1 MGADELLKEIPGRA
15 HFVWLLDRVGRA
27 IDPNELEDHAMP
39 VDPVKAY
46 RPRGV
51 GWYQYIAT
59 ELCGAHDVSPV
70 AVVTSCRTD
79 RAGRVVVTYAGTDGK
94 DYDLSA
100 YVDESSARLIAPLV
114 ARSTR
119 DVEVSWAPA
128 TQLSR
133 DEYAELGS
141 VVRACYD
148 DVDEDWL
155 QRRLGSGSDFTIARR
170 GADALGFCLSGVFEA
185 DGLEL
190 GDCRISFGGLWIRPD
205 ARGLQLGSALQV
217 WQQVLALIGEIDVS
231 LLSFASPITFQMQF
245 PGIWSWPGTTRADAL
260 HALATASDRVRTFT
274 AQAAVAAGSIS
285 FDEQHW
291 VAHGLEH
298 GTPNAELRDI
308 DPAVTNLFR
317 HIDQPNGDTL
327 TIPASIGPPP
337 PFLRL

>member
-1 MGADELLKEIPGRA
+1 M
-15 HFVWLLDRVGRA
+15 WLLDRVGGA

-39 VDPVKAY
+39 ADPVKAY

-51 GWYQYIAT
+51 GWYQYIAM
-59 ELCGAHDVSPV
+59 ELCAAHHVSPV
-70 AVVTSCRTD
+70 AAVTSCRTD
-79 RAGRVVVTYAGTDGK
+79 RAGRVVVTYTGIDGR

-100 YVDESSARLIAPLV
+100 YVDGSTGRLIAPLV
-114 ARSTR
+114 AHSTR
-119 DVEVSWAPA
+119 GVEVSWARA
-128 TQLSR
+128 GEQSG
-133 DEYAELGS
+133 DEYARLGG

-170 GADALGFCLSGVFEA
+170 GGEALGFCLSGVFEA

-231 LLSFASPITFQMQF
+231 LLSFASPITFGMQF
-245 PGIWSWPGTTRADAL
+245 PGIWSWPGAIRAGALDAL
-260 HALATASDRVRTFT
+260 AAASDRVRSFT
-274 AQAAVAAGSIS
+274 AQAAVAAGSTS

-291 VAHGLEH
+291 IAHGLEH
-298 GTPNAELRDI
+298 GTPNAELRGI
-308 DPAVTNLFR
+308 DPAVTSLFR
-317 HIDQPNGDTL
+317 HVDQPNGDTL

-337 PFLRL
+337 AFLRL